1 MTQSVNFNPG
11 SFSTTLLSSR
21 TNSTPAHHHEDEMFA
36 QKKVLRQK
44 EADFMKEKAILV
56 QQVELLKMQLGESQ
70 ERESNLKK
78 MNENIM
84 SALQNS
90 SDN

>member
-1 MTQSVNFNPG
+1 
-11 SFSTTLLSSR
+11 
-21 TNSTPAHHHEDEMFA
+21 MFA